1 VEAGGLQVK
10 ASSYKVSKILS
21 QKQNKNKRA
30 WGVAQE
36 VEALA

>member
-1 VEAGGLQVK
+1 MSLIPETLKVEAGGLQVK

-30 WGVAQE
+30 
-36 VEALA
+36 